1 MFFDAL
7 RVGQTFPV
15 RPVTITEEAIRS
27 FALAYDPLPVHL
39 DAGYAETS
47 PFGGIIA
54 PGVMSFM
61 AVWAEF
67 LRNNGWGPNFIAG
80 KNTKIE
86 WFAPVYAG
94 DVLRG
99 EGRVLE
105 LVPHKPGSGIVFLGM
120 EIHNQ
125 HGVKVIFDTTEL
137 LLKASP
143 GSGG

>member
-1 MFFDAL
+1 MFFDEL
-7 RVGQTFPV
+7 RAGQIFPI

-27 FALAYDPLPVHL
+27 FALSYDPLPVHL
-39 DAGYAETS
+39 DAAHAEAS

-67 LRNNGWGPNFIAG
+67 LKTNGWGENFIAG

-99 EGRVLE
+99 EGRILE
-105 LVPHKPGSGIVFLGM
+105 LLSHKRGSGIVFLG
-120 EIHNQ
+120 IGIYNQ

-137 LLKASP
+137 ILKARP
-143 GSGG
+143 E

>member
-1 MFFDAL
+1 MFFDEIT
-7 RVGQTFPV
+7 VGQTFPI

-39 DAGYAETS
+39 DAAFAEAT
-47 PFGGIIA
+47 PFKGIIA

-61 AVWAEF
+61 MVWAEF
-67 LRNNGWGPNFIAG
+67 LKNYGWGATFVAG

-99 EGRVLE
+99 EGRVE
-105 LVPHKPGSGIVFLGM
+105 EMVQHKPGSGIVTLGM
-120 EIHNQ
+120 DICNQ
-125 HGVKVIFDTTEL
+125 HGVKVIHDTTEL
-137 LLKASP
+137 ILKSSP
-143 GSGG
+143 VSGR